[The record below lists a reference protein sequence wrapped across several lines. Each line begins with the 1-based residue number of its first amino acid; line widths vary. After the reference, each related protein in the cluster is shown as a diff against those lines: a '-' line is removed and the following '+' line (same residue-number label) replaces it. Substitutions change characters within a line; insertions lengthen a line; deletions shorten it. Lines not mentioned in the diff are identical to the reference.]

1 MKYQGGILKKLKTQI
16 FKFLHSFQCF
26 NKYLNAG
33 VSFIRI
39 LRSEML
45 NYSNISQSGEMNASD
60 FTDEDDQLLI
70 FIPEVQTTF
79 LILYGLVSL
88 VGTVGNLFIVITVLR
103 QEFHLLKLFLKNM
116 LWSITSHLIQSNHF
130 IFPCDISK
138 VN

>member
-1 MKYQGGILKKLKTQI
+1 MTYQGDLKKLKTQI
-16 FKFLHSFQCF
+16 FKFQHSFQCF

-39 LRSEML
+39 LRSEMV

-130 IFPCDISK
+130 IFLK
-138 VN
+138 YF